1 MGMFDTIQWGD
12 NLPFSG
18 EMKVLGLDKNNWSFQ
33 TKDLHCCLDTYIVQD
48 GHLFLQK
55 YKDQSWVEGDPKA
68 ESLMDRMGF
77 LKRVDPYL
85 EAQKGLTETI
95 CMYDYRQDVDGLWD
109 CTIDFKVVFV
119 YGMVESVELTKFD
132 KRSNSER
139 KQQELE
145 WKRNSNITILFGII
159 VSFFTH
165 HPTSGCANISHGP
178 FIKQVPSFTQFPINC
193 HEQ

>member
-145 WKRNSNITILFGII
+145 WKKELEYHNSLWYNRFIFHTPPYLWVRKHLSRALYKTGSFLHTISYQL
-159 VSFFTH
+159 
-165 HPTSGCANISHGP
+165 P
-178 FIKQVPSFTQFPINC
+178 
-193 HEQ
+193 